1 MALCLQQ
8 CRVKWRGRE
17 PKTRSICFIGC
28 IRTHHTHTHSCTQL
42 SIHAHRLW
50 GPKTSS
56 RFPLVSK
63 ICEEAEQQQKQ
74 PLQHTTQ
81 A

>member
-28 IRTHHTHTHSCTQL
+28 IRTHHTHTHMHTT
-42 SIHAHRLW
+42 IHPCAQAV
-50 GPKTSS
+50 GPKNK
-56 RFPLVSK
+56 FKVP
-63 ICEEAEQQQKQ
+63 IGE
-74 PLQHTTQ
+74 
-81 A
+81 